1 MFEMKLLMSS
11 GNPTLEIIG
20 CRAYTLWAETEF
32 LVIAMYFRYYFF
44 KSHKSYDTLRKP
56 FDA

>member
-1 MFEMKLLMSS
+1 MKLLMSS